1 MSDLRPL
8 SPGRR
13 LPTWINSAVL
23 AEAFTRQSEGR
34 LSPHLT
40 RWLRSVL
47 EMPADEPFPSHPP
60 E

>member
-1 MSDLRPL
+1 MPA
-8 SPGRR
+8 
-13 LPTWINSAVL
+13 WINSAAL
-23 AEAFTRQSEGR
+23 AEAFTRQGEGR

-47 EMPADEPFPSHPP
+47 ELEPGEPFPSCDCD